1 MKKAKTKA
9 EKKPAEPIIIPVTSH
24 ECGAAITPGSM
35 EKFLLNFEKSTR
47 RWEKIVYP
55 ALIAFGLLA
64 AYGFFLIFSL
74 TRDIH
79 VIAERFDPN
88 MGKNMATLATRMET
102 MTSEIQAM
110 RGSLQFMSSKMN
122 NLDHL
127 QPMVMHM
134 ANMDKQMGTMV
145 HEARLM
151 RQDMHVVTTQIAR
164 PLSTMNSWMPW

>member
-1 MKKAKTKA
+1 MKSTKA
-9 EKKPAEPIIIPVTSH
+9 EKKPANQQPVSIDATL
-24 ECGAAITPGSM
+24 CGAAISPGSM
-35 EKFLLNFEKSTR
+35 EKFLHNFEESTR

-64 AYGFFLIFSL
+64 AYGFFLIFSF

-79 VIAERFDPN
+79 IIAERFDPS

-102 MTSEIQAM
+102 MTTEIQAM
-110 RGSLQFMSSKMN
+110 RGSLQFMSGQMR

-127 QPMVMHM
+127 QPMVVHM
-134 ANMDKQMGTMV
+134 ANMDKQMATMV

-151 RQDMHVVTTQIAR
+151 RKDVHVVTDQIAR
-164 PLSTMNSWMPW
+164 PMSVMNSWMPW